1 MITRALYWLRAVCG
15 CAVAIALLLTLV
27 VVSWF
32 RRVESDGLDWVEE
45 E

>member
-15 CAVAIALLLTLV
+15 AAIALLLTLV